1 MYLVISWE
9 RWIEIM
15 QNYDMHFQQNQ
26 KLVITIRAQDEL
38 SVPNFVRKP
47 GD

>member
-9 RWIEIM
+9 MLIEIK
-15 QNYDMHFQQNQ
+15 QNHDMHFQYNQ
-26 KLVITIRAQDEL
+26 KLVITTRALDEI
-38 SVPNFVRKP
+38 SVPNFARKP